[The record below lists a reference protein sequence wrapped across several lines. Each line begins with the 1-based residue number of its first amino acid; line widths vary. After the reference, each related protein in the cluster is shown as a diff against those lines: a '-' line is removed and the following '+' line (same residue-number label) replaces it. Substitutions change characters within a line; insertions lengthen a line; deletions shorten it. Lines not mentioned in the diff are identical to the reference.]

1 VKLWDVNTGN
11 CIKTLTGH
19 TNWVWSVA
27 FSPDGKT
34 LVSSSYDQT
43 VRLWDVTTGRCIRT
57 LTGHT
62 SEIYSVSFSPD
73 GQTVASGCADQTAR
87 LWDASTGE
95 CLKILRAPG
104 LYEGMNITGVTGLS
118 EAQKATLIA
127 LGAHAHG
134 E

>member
-34 LVSSSYDQT
+34 LVSSSYDRT

-62 SEIYSVSFSPD
+62 REIYSVSFSRD
-73 GQTVASGCADQTAR
+73 GQTVASGCADETAR
-87 LWDASTGE
+87 LWDVNTGE
-95 CLKILRAPG
+95 CLKILKAPG

-127 LGAHAHG
+127 LGAIAQG

>member
-1 VKLWDVNTGN
+1 LWDVNTGN

-19 TNWVWSVA
+19 TNWVWAVV

-34 LVSSSYDQT
+34 LVSGSCDRT
-43 VRLWDVTTGRCIRT
+43 VRLWDVSTGRCIRT

-62 SEIYSVSFSPD
+62 REIYSVSFSPD
-73 GQTVASGCADQTAR
+73 GQTVASGCADETAR
-87 LWDASTGE
+87 LWDVNTGE
-95 CLKILRAPG
+95 CLKILKPPR

-127 LGAHAHG
+127 LGAHDRG

>member
-1 VKLWDVNTGN
+1 
-11 CIKTLTGH
+11 
-19 TNWVWSVA
+19 
-27 FSPDGKT
+27 
-34 LVSSSYDQT
+34 

-73 GQTVASGCADQTAR
+73 GQIVASGSDDKTAR

-104 LYEGMNITGVTGLS
+104 LYERMNITGVTGLS
-118 EAQKATLIA
+118 EAQKAALIT
-127 LGAHAHG
+127 LGAIAHG
-134 E
+134 ERVGVESSI

>member
-1 VKLWDVNTGN
+1 LWDVNTGN

-34 LVSSSYDQT
+34 LVSGSCDQT
-43 VRLWDVTTGRCIRT
+43 VRLWDICTGRCIRS

-62 SEIYSVSFSPD
+62 REIYSVSFSPD
-73 GQTVASGCADQTAR
+73 GQTVASGCADETAR
-87 LWDASTGE
+87 LWDVNTGE
-95 CLKILRAPG
+95 CLKILKAPR
-104 LYEGMNITGVTGLS
+104 LYEGMNITGVTGLTK
-118 EAQKATLIA
+118 AQKATLKA
-127 LGAHAHG
+127 LGAVENG

>member
-1 VKLWDVNTGN
+1 LWDVNTGN

-34 LVSSSYDQT
+34 LVSSSYDRT

-62 SEIYSVSFSPD
+62 SEIYSVIFSPD
-73 GQTVASGCADQTAR
+73 GQIVASGSDDHTAR